1 MITTP
6 VQGAAAPEALR
17 LADSYARAHAMYC
30 MENIYGT
37 SESYTAALLE
47 KRHCEREMLG
57 VELRRLHAL
66 VEGLSAAQGDEK
78 YNDTLVPFVSL
89 MRKELHAN
97 ASKGDRPGWLKMSA
111 DTALLEIYWHT
122 AKLSAAV
129 KNNDGPEIIE
139 HSADVANM
147 AMMLLD
153 VCGAGMGD
161 PLVVAAPKSSASPL
175 VDSQSEDDDEGIS
188 RAEWIRQAERVY
200 LIAGD
205 SDEVAH
211 ECAKALCTQQNWDP
225 LQDDLGDPYN
235 EAMNDVEGRG
245 PSPLVAIPSIR

>member
-17 LADSYARAHAMYC
+17 LADSYANAHAMYC

-78 YNDTLVPFVSL
+78 YNDTLIPFVSL

-153 VCGAGMGD
+153 VCGGLGF
-161 PLVVAAPKSSASPL
+161 PASPAQPAPL
-175 VDSQSEDDDEGIS
+175 PAEPVHGDVLPPVGS
-188 RAEWIRQAERVY
+188 RVPGLGGAAQEQDQGQEHLKPGKERD
-200 LIAGD
+200 AGD
-205 SDEVAH
+205 EH
-211 ECAKALCTQQNWDP
+211 EPWRG
-225 LQDDLGDPYN
+225 LGRRY
-235 EAMNDVEGRG
+235 R
-245 PSPLVAIPSIR
+245 